1 MGELDFGQFLFLY
14 MLGRN
19 VDLSVYKKILEGM
32 SVNKMHNL
40 FRSISSAPPAPNVYP
55 SLVEPDCGNV
65 QDVNEEEIE
74 MGDLKQ
80 K

>member
-1 MGELDFGQFLFLY
+1 

-55 SLVEPDCGNV
+55 SLVEPDCGNNV
-65 QDVNEEEIE
+65 QDVNEEEMNSTNTIE